1 MKKNITIIV
10 FDFDETLYYSDTAL
24 LSYINFIKQA
34 ILSLSTHTEEEANK
48 IIHQYGFDS
57 RGENRVSFG
66 KNCENFGVK
75 KQDWEEYKKDH
86 FFEVDY
92 NNSKIVDNSL
102 IKKLSK
108 KYTCLILSNEL
119 YENIQ
124 YKAKKLGIEL
134 SSFDRIY
141 APTKSSTEPCLSKK
155 EIYTQISKEYN
166 TPYKRIFAIGDR
178 YQVDIKPLVELGGFG
193 AQISNTEELNNLLKT
208 LL

>member
-92 NNSKIVDNSL
+92 NNTKIVDNSL

-108 KYTCLILSNEL
+108 EYTCLILSNEL

-134 SSFDRIY
+134 SSFDKIY

-155 EIYTQISKEYN
+155 ETYVQISKEYN
-166 TPYKRIFAIGDR
+166 TPYKEIFAIGDR

-193 AQISNTEELNNLLKT
+193 TQISNTEELNTLLKT